1 MTLQDITGYE
11 SGVLIYKESGEAVM
25 LSWAH
30 VSGIPRQFAGGFI
43 GMGEALDDFDEVPQD
58 VVSNDYLTAALE
70 FAQEDAEENG
80 VDIPAIDKIY
90 ENPEVIAITFEGWC

>member
-25 LSWAH
+25 LNWAH
-30 VSGIPRQFAGGFI
+30 IDGIPRQFANGLI
-43 GMGEALDDFDEVPQD
+43 GMGEALDDFDEVSQD
-58 VVSNDYLTAALE
+58 VVDGDYLTAALE
-70 FAQEDAEENG
+70 IAKLDADENG
-80 VDIPAIDKIY
+80 VDMPVIDKIY